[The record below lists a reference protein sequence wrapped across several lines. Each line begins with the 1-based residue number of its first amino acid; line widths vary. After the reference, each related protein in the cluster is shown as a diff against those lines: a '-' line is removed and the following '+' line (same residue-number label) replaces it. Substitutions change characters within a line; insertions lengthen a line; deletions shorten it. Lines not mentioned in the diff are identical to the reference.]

1 VEYSLHRWRSLLFK
15 FQTNNINLL
24 MEQKPQATSLSIEP
38 ETSQITNPV
47 TITLGLS
54 QPALLEWTLT
64 YVVDSAG
71 SKQNIVLNKLKSD
84 AATLRVETPQI
95 ELSGISRHFLL
106 NIGLFKLEGVN
117 SESGEVVISKN
128 MLVHVSKD
136 KQNDEILMKTILNP
150 L

>member
-15 FQTNNINLL
+15 FQINNINLL

-38 ETSQITNPV
+38 ETSQITDPV

-54 QPALLEWTLT
+54 QPALLEWNLT

-84 AATLRVETPQI
+84 AATLKVETPQI
-95 ELSGISRHFLL
+95 DLSGISRHFLL

>member
-1 VEYSLHRWRSLLFK
+1 VEYSLHHWRSLLFK
-15 FQTNNINLL
+15 FQINNINLL

-38 ETSQITNPV
+38 ETSQITDPV

-84 AATLRVETPQI
+84 AATLKMETPQI
-95 ELSGISRHFLL
+95 DLSGISRHFLL

-117 SESGEVVISKN
+117 SESREVVICKN

>member
-1 VEYSLHRWRSLLFK
+1 MEPSLR
-15 FQTNNINLL
+15 
-24 MEQKPQATSLSIEP
+24 PQATSLSIEP
-38 ETSQITNPV
+38 ETSQITDPV

-54 QPALLEWTLT
+54 QPALLDWTLI

-71 SKQNIVLNKLKSD
+71 SKQNIVLNKLQSD
-84 AATLRVETPQI
+84 AATLKVETPQI
-95 ELSGISRHFLL
+95 DLSGISRHFLL

-117 SESGEVVISKN
+117 QATGEVVISKN

>member
-15 FQTNNINLL
+15 FQINNINLL

-38 ETSQITNPV
+38 ETSQITDPV

-95 ELSGISRHFLL
+95 DLSGISRHFLL